1 MTRSKL
7 RSKLIPVVFFQRN
20 HSLFGSV
27 WSSMKRGHGGFNRAR
42 SLKMNS
48 TQIRISPPPSTDYI
62 KAVTEGM
69 NHITSMT
76 KNVIVQNKAN
86 AHTMPHDDLRDEEII
101 PLRPL
106 NMYNGDAER
115 NYQVIE

>member
-1 MTRSKL
+1 M
-7 RSKLIPVVFFQRN
+7 FQRN

-48 TQIRISPPPSTDYI
+48 TQIKISPASSVDYMPYNSLQ

-69 NHITSMT
+69 NHITTMT
-76 KNVIVQNKAN
+76 KNVIVQNRTGTQAIQN
-86 AHTMPHDDLRDEEII
+86 TDGLQDEEAI
-101 PLRPL
+101 PLRSL
-106 NMYNGDAER
+106 NMFNGEAEK

>member
-1 MTRSKL
+1 
-7 RSKLIPVVFFQRN
+7 
-20 HSLFGSV
+20 
-27 WSSMKRGHGGFNRAR
+27 MKRGHGGFNRAR

-48 TQIRISPPPSTDYI
+48 TQIKISPASSVDYMAYNSLQ

-76 KNVIVQNKAN
+76 KSVIVQNRTGTQAIQN
-86 AHTMPHDDLRDEEII
+86 PDGMQDEEAI
-101 PLRPL
+101 PLRSL
-106 NMYNGDAER
+106 NMFNGDPEK